1 MPWPTALRS
10 PVIAP
15 LSTRTIAALVA
26 CGLAALPLAAEEGS
40 ARGVAGPEGGD
51 IAARRV
57 GDHVVIRAILR
68 TEAFQKE
75 THVVIDYAGAAGLAV
90 HSNVLPA
97 IAFGEG
103 EDTLKVLGEG
113 LRVEIGR
120 DDIVEES
127 GLLLTN
133 LTARHANTLENIDAA
148 AIIGWPTLRRFAL
161 RLNLADGAL
170 TLRPAASTDAAQA
183 AANAGTVVGGVR
195 AGADTAYVPVSYNGG
210 AEGWLA
216 FGTSG
221 HHTFINAG
229 LATALGAADG
239 GAQDI
244 RFGSADGV
252 GLSGMTAL
260 FPQPFAPPPA
270 PEESAEATGE
280 TPAAETPTP
289 AADTQALPPPPEP
302 LLVRS
307 GLSLW
312 AAYDLEINPL
322 QGYLALTPMVES
334 NYSAADAAFYS
345 AAATKDA
352 EALRAYAVAWPE
364 DRNIEE
370 AAGRLFA
377 IGLES
382 GAGVPEQM
390 RAVALGLGAT
400 PESRRMIYVAELAAP
415 LFGGDAR
422 DAHTALIIALCEEAL
437 THVSR
442 SETPRF
448 RQQIQLMMGDRL
460 LHQGDARGAWK
471 TFLSAAFNGDP
482 RLEGIVR
489 HELGR
494 AYEALGRH
502 RRAYGSYKRALAA
515 ALPPDLK
522 EKAEAGLAR
531 LRPQLAADDRLL
543 ANEDADG

>member
-1 MPWPTALRS
+1 MATVLSS
-10 PVIAP
+10 PPIAS
-15 LSTRTIAALVA
+15 LAACAIVGLAALVA
-26 CGLAALPLAAEEGS
+26 LPFAAEEG
-40 ARGVAGPEGGD
+40 AQRGAGGVEGGD

-75 THVVIDYAGAAGLAV
+75 THLVIDYAGAAGLAV
-90 HSNVLPA
+90 HQNVLPA
-97 IAFGEG
+97 IAFGDG

-113 LRVEIGR
+113 FRVEIGR
-120 DDIVEES
+120 DDIVAES

-133 LTARHANTLENIDAA
+133 LTARHANALENIDAA
-148 AIIGWPTLRRFAL
+148 AIIGWPILRRFAL

-170 TLRPAASTDAAQA
+170 ALRPAAATDTAQA
-183 AANAGTVVGGVR
+183 GANARAVVGGVR
-195 AGADTAYVPVSYNGG
+195 AAADTAYVPITYDGG
-210 AEGWLA
+210 AEAWLA
-216 FGTSG
+216 FGTNG
-221 HHTFINAG
+221 HHTFVNAD
-229 LATALGAADG
+229 LATALGDADG
-239 GAQDI
+239 GARDI
-244 RFGSADGV
+244 RFGNADGL

-260 FPQPFAPPPA
+260 FPQSFTPAPA
-270 PEESAEATGE
+270 PEESPAAEGESPEAEEE
-280 TPAAETPTP
+280 TPAADAPV
-289 AADTQALPPPPEP
+289 LPPPPEP

-345 AAATKDA
+345 AAAAKDA
-352 EALRAYAVAWPE
+352 KALYAYATAWPE

-377 IGLES
+377 IGLEN
-382 GAGVPEQM
+382 GASVAKQM

-400 PESRRMIYVAELAAP
+400 PESRRMLYVAELAAP
-415 LFGGDAR
+415 LYGGEER

-482 RLEGIVR
+482 RLEGLVR

-502 RRAYGSYKRALAA
+502 RRAYGSYQRALAA
-515 ALPPDLK
+515 ALPSDLK
-522 EKAEAGLAR
+522 KKAEAGLAR
-531 LRPQLAADDRLL
+531 LRPHLAADDSLL